1 MEVSKR
7 KVSKM
12 SIISSTRFMSI
23 VSIGLTL
30 FVLGLIIFLHILKT
44 NIEKSKEEEIVYRI
58 ELDKG
63 FSKSKELEIK
73 SMLEREDFVKSI
85 ELISADSMVIIIEN
99 ETGDNPISV
108 LGYNPFSTTLKINI
122 KKEYSS
128 EAKIKEAQEKV
139 SKYLPDVRFDYR
151 KELISSMRKSLD
163 KIGLILNILII
174 IQILI
179 SFVQIGNTTKL
190 MIYSKRLSIRTL
202 SLVGASKFFISRPF
216 ILKAI
221 FDALLGTILAVLFL
235 GIVLYLQYSFMDF
248 SMISIF
254 ELNDIIII
262 ISILLFVALFVA
274 VSSAWVSTR
283 KYIKMDN
290 AKINL
295 I

>member
-1 MEVSKR
+1 
-7 KVSKM
+7 M

>member
-85 ELISADSMVIIIEN
+85 ELISADSMAIIIEN

-190 MIYSKRLSIRTL
+190 MIYSKRLNIRTL

>member
-44 NIEKSKEEEIVYRI
+44 KIEKSKEEEIAYRI

-85 ELISADSMVIIIEN
+85 ELISADSMAIIIEN

-221 FDALLGTILAVLFL
+221 FDALLGTILAVLLL

-274 VSSAWVSTR
+274 VSSAWVSTK